1 MERGSPPD
9 RVVTSDRRVSSPSAA
24 KSAAWCRRFAAL
36 VSLPLRDMAL
46 DVLHLLSPA
55 TVIHTERFRT
65 ALRGHL
71 VKAGLGEQQHGPG
84 RGLLQPELDQRG
96 GLLRVVHL
104 RIDAVRMPGEA
115 EEPLG
120 LDLLH
125 HGLPADM
132 LVAGVGDLALRQL
145 ARYERTL
152 QFHAEPL
159 AELTVVGE
167 RAPHP

>member
-1 MERGSPPD
+1 MERGSRPD
-9 RVVTSDRRVSSPSAA
+9 RVVTSDRRVASPSAA
-24 KSAAWCRRFAAL
+24 KSAAWWRRFAPL

-46 DVLHLLSPA
+46 DVLQLLSPA
-55 TVIHTERFRT
+55 AVIHTERFRT
-65 ALRGHL
+65 ALGGHF
-71 VKAGLGEQQHGPG
+71 VEAGLGEQQQSPA
-84 RGLLQPELDQRG
+84 RDLLQPELDQRG
-96 GLLRVVHL
+96 CLLRVVHL

-132 LVAGVGDLALRQL
+132 LVAGVGDLALREL
-145 ARYERTL
+145 ACYERTL

-159 AELTVVGE
+159 TELTMVGE
-167 RAPHP
+167 RA